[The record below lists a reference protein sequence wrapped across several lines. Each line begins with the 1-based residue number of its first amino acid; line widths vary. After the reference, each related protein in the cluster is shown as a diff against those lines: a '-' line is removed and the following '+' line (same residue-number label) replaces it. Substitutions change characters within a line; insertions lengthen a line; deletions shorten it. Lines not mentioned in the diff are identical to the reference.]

1 MSILTHKA
9 ARQADHKT
17 RYRETMSFTF
27 YIDEMYNDF
36 RINTGNMVLVSGV
49 NQVVQQIRSTLR
61 TELGEWYLNILF
73 GLPYY
78 SSTTTLNDNAT
89 PGILGGKM
97 SAAEIEAYL
106 LAAVLQ
112 VPGVSTINNF
122 ELVEVADT
130 RALYAN
136 ITVTAE
142 SFDNNGLSTQ
152 AQKQIYIG
160 LGG

>member
-1 MSILTHKA
+1 VGIRGL
-9 ARQADHKT
+9 HKT
-17 RYRETMSFTF
+17 KARDTMSFTF
-27 YIDEMYNDF
+27 YIDELYNDF
-36 RINTGNMVLVSGV
+36 RINTGNMVLVSGADE
-49 NQVVQQIRSTLR
+49 VVQQIRSTLR

-78 SSTTTLNDNAT
+78 SSTSTLNDNST

-106 LAAVLQ
+106 LAAILQ
-112 VPGVSTINNF
+112 VPGVLNINNF
-122 ELVEVADT
+122 SLVEVSDT
-130 RALYAN
+130 RNLYAN
-136 ITVTAE
+136 IEVTAE
-142 SFDNNGLSTQ
+142 TFTNNGLSTQ

>member
-1 MSILTHKA
+1 
-9 ARQADHKT
+9 
-17 RYRETMSFTF
+17 MSFTF
-27 YIDEMYNDF
+27 YVDDLYNDF

-49 NQVVQQIRSTLR
+49 DQVVQQIRSTLR

-78 SSTTTLNDNAT
+78 SATATLNDNNT

-106 LAAVLQ
+106 VAAVLQ

-122 ELVEVADT
+122 ELIEAGDSRV
-130 RALYAN
+130 LYAN

-142 SFDNNGLSTQ
+142 SFTTNGLSTQ